1 MYTTAPTTTRY
12 AQRVTAEEGSNLS
25 KNDDTKINE
34 GFVTYMKF
42 RIFRFLS
49 RKSGHTTANFEPLNH
64 LFTQNF
70 YCNEKDL

>member
-1 MYTTAPTTTRY
+1 MYTTAPTTTRF

-42 RIFRFLS
+42 RNFRFLS
-49 RKSGHTTANFEPLNH
+49 RKSGHTTANFEPINH
-64 LFTQNF
+64 LFTQIF